1 MCMHSYQP
9 LGTDNMLLLTDYDFL
24 DMQHFNI
31 HRTPRFKIN
40 SPHLQASILHQSQS
54 RPSAQTCAF
63 SLSSN
68 FAATDAHQ
76 GHDHCTVLLDEIVQ
90 TQA

>member
-1 MCMHSYQP
+1 MCMYSYQP

-31 HRTPRFKIN
+31 HRTPRFKLIFPPL
-40 SPHLQASILHQSQS
+40 SLTGIIASSQAW
-54 RPSAQTCAF
+54 PSAQTRAS

-68 FAATDAHQ
+68 ISATAALQ
-76 GHDHCTVLLDEIVQ
+76 GHDPAPQWL
-90 TQA
+90 